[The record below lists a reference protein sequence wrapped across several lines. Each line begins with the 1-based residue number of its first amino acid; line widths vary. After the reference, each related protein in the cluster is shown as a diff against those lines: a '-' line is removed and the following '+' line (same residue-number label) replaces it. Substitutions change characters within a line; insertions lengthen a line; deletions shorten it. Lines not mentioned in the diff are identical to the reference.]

1 MHKKRRPAATKKKAG
16 RKTQWSAEAECDL
29 VDVII
34 NSEDFKRKLIFI
46 NMKNQKNTEIYK
58 SVLSEM
64 KERAGARK
72 EEFQFTVNQ
81 VRSKF
86 KRCVSS
92 CKAAAM
98 TIKTATGIAR
108 FQNEKGYG
116 KWFDK
121 LFPLVKSRDSCQPE
135 MALEPSAASSSTD
148 QENSVKEFVPVK
160 SSGKKRKLKEAEATE
175 ELLNAVKEAIEKDP
189 MKDILNFMKE
199 EMEKSREHE
208 KQLVRMMMNQGSSGE
223 YGLYPNNI
231 QGNTSNTPT
240 KMPTN
245 MHALY
250 QVPSSQHNFAGYQ
263 QSQGLL
269 PDYQP
274 F

>member
-1 MHKKRRPAATKKKAG
+1 M
-16 RKTQWSAEAECDL
+16 
-29 VDVII
+29 
-34 NSEDFKRKLIFI
+34 
-46 NMKNQKNTEIYK
+46 
-58 SVLSEM
+58 
-64 KERAGARK
+64 
-72 EEFQFTVNQ
+72 
-81 VRSKF
+81 
-86 KRCVSS
+86 
-92 CKAAAM
+92 
-98 TIKTATGIAR
+98 
-108 FQNEKGYG
+108 
-116 KWFDK
+116 
-121 LFPLVKSRDSCQPE
+121 
-135 MALEPSAASSSTD
+135 
-148 QENSVKEFVPVK
+148 
-160 SSGKKRKLKEAEATE
+160 KEAEATE